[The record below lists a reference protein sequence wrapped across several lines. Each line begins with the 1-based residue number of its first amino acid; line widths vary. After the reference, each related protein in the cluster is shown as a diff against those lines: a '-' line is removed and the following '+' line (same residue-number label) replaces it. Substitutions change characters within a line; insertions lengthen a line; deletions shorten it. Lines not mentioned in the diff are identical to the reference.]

1 MLCGSWP
8 GWLRIRFRFVG
19 SFRGGL
25 LNFRVFRWVVAWRVG
40 GLIYGGDMGWI
51 NFIPRFCVVLS
62 S

>member
-19 SFRGGL
+19 TFRGGL

-40 GLIYGGDMGWI
+40 GIELGRGYGLD
-51 NFIPRFCVVLS
+51 
-62 S
+62 